1 MNPLYL
7 IIGEVDGYIE
17 ERNGKYTEIWEGIKN
32 LIEKI
37 NDEPVEYENQI

>member
-17 ERNGKYTEIWEGIKN
+17 EKIEKYTEIWEGIKN
-32 LIEKI
+32 LIEQI
-37 NDEPVEYENQI
+37 NDKSGEYENQI